1 MKNYINKSAKR
12 ILSLALALVMLA
24 GCLFTANVGV
34 DITAAAENENA
45 DPYAGWKIKYWDGTP
60 LTSFWQADTDGEYA
74 GKYVIR
80 EAAQLNYACAV
91 ASAGAGSGT
100 HGKSFVIDPN
110 VDAFI
115 MQPKAVVDKLGI
127 AAFVEASSAEETRKL
142 FEETIPD
149 AGFTP
154 VNWINSANATFS
166 GNFDGSGVG
175 IYGIYADGTG
185 TYSNGVAAAN
195 GNGNVGFFP
204 SLDGSDSVSRNEATI
219 QTDTEGL
226 DITNLVLKNSYFK
239 SFRRLGILT
248 AGAWYASSTN
258 VGVEGCSN
266 VDSCVFA
273 NCYVLG
279 QNYIGGSKSLY
290 PAATDVST
298 GINEMGLLG
307 GDMNHDPMKLSN
319 TLVYGNETEYDFY
332 ESDGNGG
339 YKVKSTT
346 SDAFE
351 RLFRGN
357 THKNSNYG
365 RVTNCIILDAV
376 VNNLEANSTD
386 YCENVYSDTATAYTT
401 VTNIIDNESVKGAH
415 GRYYMSGLGWD
426 SAWWAIENE
435 YPTPI
440 KPYDSYV
447 SVAAKE
453 FEGSGTEADPYLIYC
468 AKQLDTMVADGG
480 KTSGN
485 PSYYKVADGVD
496 AIYINEAES
505 LDDVKA
511 LNSAGS
517 YNNWIH
523 GQTAFHGNFDGN
535 GVTIYGMICKTAGS
549 SEYAG
554 FVPLLSTAEAAA
566 TIKNVNFAGVY
577 ITSHTSAA
585 VVSSQVS
592 SWKETDGTYPTDP
605 SLTSYITNVTV
616 RESYIKAANKGD
628 VSTVTD
634 TNNVT
639 WNVHANAT
647 AAGILSTNNVTP
659 DHVTIANCLYDGGSC
674 EMYDGNSTTD
684 RSYAAAGIVS
694 MPTGGNEITVNNCVS
709 IGINAIPM
717 VPGVQYDYSNRYID
731 SQHEFNT
738 VYGNIPDGFDTS
750 IYAECA
756 TCYDID
762 DKTTFAML
770 DMPLLNWGGA
780 WDLVEYD
787 GRMIPMPKT
796 SDKIVDSYTNQL
808 VNQNGGS
815 GMNNVVTNEGYVAGT
830 YGMYKEF
837 LGSGTKDDPYI
848 ISNALDL
855 ARAIACGGKNQ
866 YSKLHYK
873 LSCDIN
879 VGASWINEN
888 TIAGKYVYVPFEG
901 TLDGDGHTIYNL
913 VSIGENAGL
922 IPTIVGGAS
931 IKNLHIR
938 NSNIIDTEGDEG
950 AFFGKYQ
957 SDGNETKVTIE
968 GCSFESAGVEGGVD
982 YLVGNFEASTIKNS
996 YAINMANDAYR
1007 YYESYQV
1014 ADKEN
1019 KYTVGG
1025 NNYRPNPENAD
1036 FYGEEGVEN
1045 PVWYKGGKGGCNP
1058 QLVNRA
1064 KAMTEIDISGYGDN
1078 DYDSDDIVSLRQRL
1092 LGNPAFANV
1101 YGDVNRD
1108 GKTNLGDLAILK
1120 RQLVDT
1126 YNMYADGFWRNAALG
1141 NVVIYYGEN
1150 DNYDFARKLELA
1162 LEDAFGKDVKKVVV
1176 GNVGVSGITY
1186 GNKSENGKLYVHK
1199 NDIYTDGTTYYK
1211 FNEDADGAIT
1221 PVALDPEKDAA
1232 EIAKYEL
1239 DGNCQIVVGN
1249 VTGYDNN
1256 TLGDNNY
1263 LISYDETKA
1272 AVWLQGGSF
1281 TAVEQ
1286 ATLDFISNSDPYNS
1300 KVYDA
1305 DGVAQTLATEKV
1317 AKTVG
1322 GNTYYYAWGDE
1333 FTGDELELDNW
1344 RHAGMHSE
1352 TSASEDGKFENLEVA
1367 YADDMAK
1374 LYEVTTDDKLKIWR
1388 GYYGAGTEAG
1398 TWADGQGYQYLGT
1411 MADNIG
1417 TNEFYATVEDND
1429 TYVTAGKIDSL
1440 NSVLAKQGYIEFNVK
1455 YPSDGNVFASLWMY
1469 GVRLNQTN
1477 AQISDG
1483 LYSKV
1488 LKLNNAAAYADGNG
1502 AGLAWDGTTNKMDS
1516 RYPSTY
1522 KYQMPNASY
1531 EIDVVELMQAGT
1543 TPSEN
1548 WWEGDQSNAVNTYR
1562 TADFTFHKYIDGGV
1576 YNDNGTSKVKFIN
1589 WDNVFATNS
1598 AQYFSVSSRR
1608 RTVSGYDTGVTTD
1621 TFLTDTV
1628 SKETY
1633 DAGGVYY
1640 NWNGGL
1646 KRNDTDKGT
1655 IFTGTQYEA
1664 ATTDTMMKV
1673 GVEWDTTAPKT
1684 MLFKFYIDGTEVGTV
1699 TEASYLE
1706 DDEKFLENLTQIV
1719 SDASTANQYMYLLID
1734 NSFYT
1739 SGDGRDTAKILTQES
1754 GDTTVM
1760 EIDYV
1765 RIYQKDGRRDIVTPE
1780 TEDFNNGNHFGY

>member
-34 DITAAAENENA
+34 GITVAAETENA
-45 DPYAGWKIKYWDGTP
+45 DPYADWDNVQYWDGTP
-60 LTSFWQADTDGEYA
+60 LTGFWAPETEGEYA
-74 GKYVIR
+74 GKYLITT
-80 EAAQLNYACAV
+80 AAQLNYACAV
-91 ASAGAGSGT
+91 AGGSGT
-100 HGKSFVIDPN
+100 SNKSFVIDPT

-154 VNWINSANATFS
+154 VNWINSANATFA

-185 TYSNGVAAAN
+185 TYSSGTAAAN

-204 SLDGSDSVSRNEATI
+204 SLDGGDKAYSGGTTDDDGLSVSE
-219 QTDTEGL
+219 
-226 DITNLVLKNSYFK
+226 LVIKNCYFK
-239 SFRRLGILT
+239 SFRRVGILT
-248 AGAWYASSTN
+248 GGAWWVNSSG
-258 VGVEGCSN
+258 VGVYGFSN
-266 VDSCVFA
+266 VNSCVFA
-273 NCYVLG
+273 NCYALG
-279 QNYIGGSKSLY
+279 QNYIGGSDSLY
-290 PAATDVST
+290 KTTEDFS
-298 GINEMGLLG
+298 EMGLLG

-319 TLVYGNETEYDFY
+319 TLVYGNKTEYDFY

-339 YKVKSTT
+339 YKVTTT
-346 SDAFE
+346 SDAFI
-351 RLFRGN
+351 RLFKGN
-357 THKNSNYG
+357 GSNDKSQYGSIKNC
-365 RVTNCIILDAV
+365 VILDAQV
-376 VNNLEANSTD
+376 TGLTD
-386 YCENVYSDTATAYTT
+386 GTYCSNVYSNIASDYSTA
-401 VTNIIDNESVKGAH
+401 TNIIDAASAKGAH
-415 GRYYMSGLGWD
+415 GKYFMSGLDWD
-426 SAWWAIENE
+426 DSDSDGLGWWAIEND
-435 YPTPI
+435 YPTPF
-440 KPYDSYV
+440 KPSDDYV

-453 FEGSGTEADPYLIYC
+453 FEGSGTEADPYLVYC
-468 AKQLDTMVADGG
+468 AKQLDTMVSDGG
-480 KTSGN
+480 KTSGS
-485 PSYYKVADGVD
+485 PSYYKVADGVE
-496 AIYINEAES
+496 AIYINKAEN
-505 LDDVKA
+505 LDETKA
-511 LNSAGS
+511 VASSTA

-523 GQTAFHGNFDGN
+523 GDTAFHGNFDGN
-535 GVTIYGMICKTAGS
+535 GVTIYGMICKPASS
-549 SEYAG
+549 SEYVG
-554 FVPLLSTAEAAA
+554 FVPVLSTAEAAA

-577 ITSHTSAA
+577 MTSYNSAA

-628 VSTVTD
+628 TSTATSEI
-634 TNNVT
+634 TNSDGSTTTVEYT
-639 WNVHANAT
+639 VHANAT

-694 MPTGGNEITVNNCVS
+694 MQTGGNEITVNNCVS

-717 VPGVQYDYSNRYID
+717 VPEVQYDYSNRYIN

-738 VYGNIPDGFDTS
+738 VYGNIPAGFDTS
-750 IYAECA
+750 KYAECA

-796 SDKIVDSYTNQL
+796 SHETVDDYSTQL
-808 VNQNGGS
+808 VKQNGGS

-837 LGSGTKDDPYI
+837 LGSGTEDDPYI

-873 LSCDIN
+873 LSCDID
-879 VGASWINEN
+879 VGASWLNEN
-888 TIAGKYVYVPFEG
+888 TIEGKYVYVPFEG
-901 TLDGDGHTIYNL
+901 HIDGDGHTIYNL
-913 VSIGENAGL
+913 YAVGETASL
-922 IPTIVGGAS
+922 IPVIVGGAS

-938 NSNIIDTEGDEG
+938 NSNIVVGSDIESKG

-957 SDGNETKVTIE
+957 SDGNGTKVTLE
-968 GCSFESAGVEGGVD
+968 GCSFEGAGVEGGVD
-982 YLVGNFEASTIKNS
+982 YLVGNFSASTITNS
-996 YAINMANDAYR
+996 YAIGSQGTR
-1007 YYESYQV
+1007 YYI
-1014 ADKEN
+1014 
-1019 KYTVGG
+1019 
-1025 NNYRPNPENAD
+1025 NYPTITSSAAPTLENAD

-1045 PVWYKGGKGGCNP
+1045 PVWYKGGMGNCKP

-1064 KAMTEIDISGYGDN
+1064 KAMTEVDISGYGDN
-1078 DYDSDDIVSLRQRL
+1078 DYDTNDLVSLRQRL
-1092 LGNPAFANV
+1092 LGNPDYANV
-1101 YGDVNRD
+1101 YGDVSRN
-1108 GKTNLGDLAILK
+1108 GVTNLSDLALLG
-1120 RQLVDT
+1120 RQLVGT
-1126 YNMYADGFWRNAALG
+1126 YNKIADGFWRNAALG

-1162 LEDAFGKDVKKVVV
+1162 LEDAFGEDVKKVVV

-1199 NDIYTDGTTYYK
+1199 NDIYTDGTNYYK

-1221 PVALDPEKDAA
+1221 YEQITVPA
-1232 EIAKYEL
+1232 EIAKYKF
-1239 DGNCQIVVGN
+1239 DGNCQIVVGDIS
-1249 VTGYDNN
+1249 VADSTGKQYKTDLTGEANY
-1256 TLGDNNY
+1256 NNY
-1263 LISYDETKA
+1263 KITHEKA
-1272 AVWLQGGSF
+1272 NSAVWLQGGSF

-1286 ATLDFISNSDPYNS
+1286 ATIDFISQSNPDSSY
-1300 KVYDA
+1300 VYTTNGA
-1305 DGVAQTLATEKV
+1305 VALNPNKV

-1333 FTGDELELDNW
+1333 FTGGELELDNW

-1352 TSASEDGKFENLEVA
+1352 SSPDNGGKFDNLEVA

-1411 MADNIG
+1411 MEDNIG
-1417 TNEFYATVEDND
+1417 TNEFNGTVEDND

-1455 YPSDGNVFASLWMY
+1455 YPSDGNVFACLWMY
-1469 GVRLNQTN
+1469 GVRLGQTN

-1488 LKLNNAAAYADGNG
+1488 LKLNNAAAYADGKG
-1502 AGLAWDGTTNKMDS
+1502 AGLVWDGTTNKMDS

-1531 EIDVVELMQAGT
+1531 EIDVVELMQSG
-1543 TPSEN
+1543 SS
-1548 WWEGDQSNAVNTYR
+1548 SNMKNTYK
-1562 TADFTFHKYIDGGV
+1562 TANFTFHKYVDGGV
-1576 YNDNGTSKVKFIN
+1576 YDDNGTSKVKFID

-1598 AQYFSVSSRR
+1598 AKHFSVSSRGNMN
-1608 RTVSGYDTGVTTD
+1608 GYITDYTRD
-1621 TFLTDTV
+1621 TFLCDTV
-1628 SKETY
+1628 SENSY
-1633 DAGGVYY
+1633 DTSMYY
-1640 NWNGGL
+1640 EWNGGM

-1655 IFTGTQYEA
+1655 IFSGTPY
-1664 ATTDTMMKV
+1664 TTTAKDDMMKV
-1673 GVEWDTTAPKT
+1673 GVEWDTTDPDT
-1684 MLFKFYIDGTEVGTV
+1684 MLFKFYIDGTVVGTV
-1699 TEASYLE
+1699 KENIEYNE
-1706 DDEKFLENLTQIV
+1706 DAEFDFWDFGSGGFLETLTQIV
-1719 SDASTANQYMYLLID
+1719 SSDASTANQYMYLLID
-1734 NSFYT
+1734 NTFYT
-1739 SGDGRDTAKILTQES
+1739 SESGRDTAKILTQES

-1780 TEDFNNGNHFGY
+1780 TEEFNNGNHFGY